1 VASPPKTPQ
10 QLRELEIAQGELMKR
25 ERGIKE
31 VLAKATSQKEKDR
44 LNGLL
49 DELEKEKAEWKK
61 KGV

>member
-1 VASPPKTPQ
+1 
-10 QLRELEIAQGELMKR
+10 MKR